1 MRLSLVVATDL
12 DCGIG
17 KNGTMPW
24 PRLPRDMAR
33 FKAVTMG
40 KPVILGRKTWDSIGK
55 PLPGRNLIVVSR
67 DPSFSTPSGVQ
78 LARDIPMALDM
89 ASAWGEDGVVAGG
102 GEIYQQLLDRCERLH
117 MTYIAG
123 SYGCDTFFHAG
134 SQWKPWHSEHWPADE
149 KNSVDMRFAD
159 FVRPDGWTR

>member
-67 DPSFSTPSGVQ
+67 DPSFTAPSGVQ
-78 LARDIPMALDM
+78 LARDIPMALDL
-89 ASAWGEDGVVAGG
+89 ASGWGEEGVVAGG
-102 GEIYQQLLDRCERLH
+102 GEIYGQLLHRCERLYL
-117 MTYIAG
+117 TSIIE
-123 SYGCDTFFHAG
+123 SYDCDTFFHAG
-134 SQWKPWHSEHWPADE
+134 FQWKQVSTKLYPADE
-149 KNSVDMRFAD
+149 KNPADMIFAD
-159 FVRPDGWTR
+159 FVRPEGWTR